1 MTSVGE
7 RLIEAHDHLLKLY
20 TSIPVITPC
29 LQKIKTNQVEF
40 VHLNNRIRDL
50 PEIIAAGQAKADKVR
65 KQLDSVFTINKTE
78 SERNYHQVINELKAF
93 EDERRACLRQRDDIV
108 TVKYQLNKE
117 RGILLEQTRQLKKLT
132 ESVFDRSKDAV
143 ANADFP
149 DELYWQ
155 LELKDYDLKISES
168 RRQLLKYNNA
178 LSNLARAA
186 NLSEAALMALLGY
199 PEAAYKVWRVE
210 YALQASRKM
219 RLYLRVEL
227 SLSNAYANED
237 LARES
242 CPRIVPPLT
251 TPVKPSDTQSYF
263 EPVTKS
269 PKGRKKIQ
277 PFTSEDKMRYYIAQ
291 LRSAHRTAELMV
303 AQETER
309 LNAIQAYRESII
321 PRLARIRRH
330 VFQTS
335 CLYGYKIEGWEDD
348 QGRSLLGTE
357 ADILVRGG
365 IHEIEISI
373 PTILTRHSQP
383 GSSSMQTVPG
393 SRRSSSGDA
402 VEMDGEAQNTIYSQ
416 GRRGNALL
424 SDTEDNDAAIVPS
437 HPASIGPDT
446 RVILQK
452 GGAPLSTLAPANVL
466 GLQVLMEVDRH
477 RQAKIN
483 SKRVKDK
490 SRTRSRSRSGQEPE
504 QRQDADGN
512 QAQGSVAFGN
522 GQAVQPNNSVNS
534 AVRGEPESSHKKMSR
549 GLFGFVRG
557 RKNSS
562 AGSED
567 AAVPQSG
574 VASSNAPSTSQF
586 VGFHHR
592 NSLDVVS
599 PSSNTIDRSVDFHN
613 TLTTHRRD
621 VPSISISMSN
631 NNDGGR
637 AVHPLQEMFLENST
651 HYQPSAPAARQLST
665 SFANSTTDFSTSPSQ
680 PRIMSMDE
688 YIDEGPADRIE
699 DGAPQLLNA
708 SQGSIPRI
716 PSYAEHQQH
725 QTVDPRSVFMGST
738 SPPVAYDD
746 CQETHVVL
754 QDAVQRRR
762 QNQRDMHSSNHRD
775 RSRSLSPNPLS
786 SYDSMSASSS
796 SSNGNN
802 DNNDEG
808 ARSIGF
814 VQANYQ
820 RHQYPLSDQS
830 PNVAPWSVSSP
841 PPPDYVVRPP
851 EYSA

>member
-7 RLIEAHDHLLKLY
+7 RLREAHDHLLKLY

-29 LQKIKTNQVEF
+29 LENIKKNQAEF
-40 VHLNNRIRDL
+40 VHLNNRIREL

-65 KQLDSVFTINKTE
+65 KQLDSVFTINKAET
-78 SERNYHQVINELKAF
+78 ERNYRQVINELKAF

-108 TVKYQLNKE
+108 TVKYQLSKE
-117 RGILLEQTRQLKKLT
+117 RDILLEQTRQLKKLT

-143 ANADFP
+143 ANTDFP

-168 RRQLLKYNNA
+168 RRQLLKYNSA

-242 CPRIVPPLT
+242 CPSIVPPLS
-251 TPVKPSDTQSYF
+251 TPVKPSDAQSYF

-277 PFTSEDKMRYYIAQ
+277 PFTSEDKMRHYIAQ
-291 LRSAHRTAELMV
+291 LRSAHKTAELMV
-303 AQETER
+303 AQETEK

-330 VFQTS
+330 VFQES
-335 CLYGYKIEGWEDD
+335 CLNGYKIEGWEDD

-365 IHEIEISI
+365 IHEIDIGM
-373 PTILTRHSQP
+373 PTILSRRSQL
-383 GSSSMQTVPG
+383 GSSSMQIVPG
-393 SRRSSSGDA
+393 SRRSSSGDV
-402 VEMDGEAQNTIYSQ
+402 VEVDEEAQNTIHSQ
-416 GRRGNALL
+416 GRRGSALL
-424 SDTEDNDAAIVPS
+424 SDTEDDEVVTVPNCPAA
-437 HPASIGPDT
+437 IGPDA

-452 GGAPLSTLAPANVL
+452 GDAPLSTLAPANVL

-483 SKRVKDK
+483 SKGAKDK
-490 SRTRSRSRSGQEPE
+490 SRTRSRSRSGQESE
-504 QRQDADGN
+504 QGLGADSN
-512 QAQGSVAFGN
+512 QAQGFVTFGN
-522 GQAVQPNNSVNS
+522 GQVAQPNSSVNS
-534 AVRGEPESSHKKMSR
+534 AAQGEPESSRKKMSR

-557 RKNSS
+557 RKNSN

-567 AAVPQSG
+567 AVVPQSG
-574 VASSNAPSTSQF
+574 AASSSAPSTSQF
-586 VGFHHR
+586 VDLHNR
-592 NSLDVVS
+592 NSLDIIS
-599 PSSNTIDRSVDFHN
+599 SSSNTIDQRAEFHN
-613 TLTTHRRD
+613 TLTTHRRN

-631 NNDGGR
+631 YDNDGG
-637 AVHPLQEMFLENST
+637 AVHPLQRMFQENL
-651 HYQPSAPAARQLST
+651 APVAQQLSP
-665 SFANSTTDFSTSPSQ
+665 SFAITDSTADISTTPSR

-688 YIDEGPADRIE
+688 YIGGGPADMIE
-699 DGAPQLLNA
+699 DGALEQFNA
-708 SQGSIPRI
+708 SQGSMPRI

-725 QTVDPRSVFMGST
+725 QAVDPSSVFMRPT
-738 SPPVAYDD
+738 SPLAAYDGR
-746 CQETHVVL
+746 QETHVVF
-754 QDAVQRRR
+754 QDAVQRQR
-762 QNQRDMHSSNHRD
+762 QNQRDMHNSNRRD
-775 RSRSLSPNPLS
+775 RSRSLSPNPFS
-786 SYDSMSASSS
+786 SYGSMSTSSS
-796 SSNGNN
+796 SSNENS
-802 DNNDEG
+802 DSNDEG

-814 VQANYQ
+814 ARADYQ
-820 RHQYPLSDQS
+820 RHHYSLSDQS
-830 PNVAPWSVSSP
+830 PNVTPLSVSAP